1 MASFLEL
8 TIDRAVA
15 GGRMLARHEGQVVLV
30 RGAIPGE
37 RVRVRI
43 ERRQKQVLFAEAV
56 DVLTP
61 SPDRRVAPCDLACGG
76 SSYAHIRYDRQR
88 ALKAEIIGDAFRR
101 IAKLP
106 LEPPEVLASPE
117 NGYRMRARLHSSAGK
132 IGFYREGTHTICD
145 AVATGQLRP
154 ETVAAVEA
162 FSAANMDLVSRAAGV
177 TVSENVLA
185 TQRVFHVE
193 LADADGFIAAPS
205 TSIIEDSAETIWP
218 GGGPVPSE
226 TRWRRRASSFFQGN
240 RYLIGALIEDV
251 LACAEGAENVADLY
265 AGGGLFSIALA
276 SLGARVTAVE
286 SDASSGAD
294 LLDNCEPYGDLILP
308 LPIPVEVAVSR
319 RMSVR
324 PDLVILDPPR
334 VGASDEAIQGLVT
347 WRAPRIIYVSCDPPT
362 LARDAAKIIA
372 AGYTLES
379 MAAFDLFPNTP
390 HVEVVATFSAVARPR
405 PGRQTTT

>member
-15 GGRMLARHEGQVVLV
+15 GGRMLARHDGQVVLV

-37 RVRVRI
+37 RVRARI
-43 ERRQKQVLFAEAV
+43 ERRQKQVLFAEV
-56 DVLTP
+56 TDVLTS
-61 SPDRRVAPCDLACGG
+61 SPDRRVPACDLACGG
-76 SSYAHIRYDRQR
+76 SSYAHIQYARQR

-117 NGYRMRARLHSSAGK
+117 SGYRMRARLHVSGGNV
-132 IGFYREGTHTICD
+132 GFYREGTHTICD
-145 AVATGQLRP
+145 AGATGQLRP
-154 ETVAAVEA
+154 DTIAAVEA
-162 FSAANMDLVSRAAGV
+162 FCAANADLVAGAEGV
-177 TVSENVLA
+177 SVSENVPA
-185 TQRVFHVE
+185 TQRVFHLE
-193 LADADGFIAAPS
+193 RTESDGLMTDAPAEM
-205 TSIIEDSAETIWP
+205 IEDSAETIWP
-218 GGGPVPSE
+218 GGGPLPAG

-240 RYLIGALIEDV
+240 RFLLGPLIEDV
-251 LACAEGAENVADLY
+251 LACADGAENIADLY
-265 AGGGLFSIALA
+265 AGGGLFTIALA

-294 LLDNCEPYGDLILP
+294 LLDNAEPYGDLITP
-308 LPIPVEVAVSR
+308 MPIPVEVAVR
-319 RMSVR
+319 RRLSAR

-334 VGASDEAIQGLVT
+334 VGASPEAITGLVG

-362 LARDAAKIIA
+362 LARDAAKMIA
-372 AGYTLES
+372 AGYALES

-390 HVEVVATFSAVARPR
+390 HVEVVAAFRR
-405 PGRQTTT
+405 LD

>member
-15 GGRMLARHEGQVVLV
+15 GGRMLARHDGQVVLV

-43 ERRQKQVLFAEAV
+43 ERRQKQVLFAEVV

-61 SPDRRVAPCDLACGG
+61 SADRRVPGCDLACGG

-88 ALKAEIIGDAFRR
+88 ALKAEVIGDAFRR

-117 NGYRMRARLHSSAGK
+117 NGYRMRARLHVSGGRV
-132 IGFYREGTHTICD
+132 GFYREGTHSICD
-145 AVATGQLRP
+145 AGATGQLLP
-154 ETVAAVEA
+154 ETLAAVEA
-162 FSAANMDLVSRAAGV
+162 FCAINTAQLAGAEGVS
-177 TVSENVLA
+177 VSDNVPA
-185 TQRVFHVE
+185 TERVFHIE
-193 LADADGFIAAPS
+193 RADADDLITSMPA
-205 TSIIEDSAETIWP
+205 SIIEDSAATIWP
-218 GGGPVPSE
+218 DGGPVPPE
-226 TRWRRRASSFFQGN
+226 TRWRRRSTSFFQGN
-240 RYLIGALIEDV
+240 RFLLGPLIEDV
-251 LACAEGAENVADLY
+251 LGCADGAEHIADLY

-276 SLGARVTAVE
+276 SLGGRVTAVE

-294 LLDNCEPYGDLILP
+294 LLDNAEPYGDLIVP
-308 LPIPVEVAVSR
+308 MPIPVEAAVR
-319 RMSVR
+319 RRLSVR

-334 VGASDEAIQGLVT
+334 VGASEEAINGLINT
-347 WRAPRIIYVSCDPPT
+347 WGPPKIVYVSCDPPT
-362 LARDAAKIIA
+362 LARDAAKIV
-372 AGYTLES
+372 AGGYAVES

-390 HVEVVATFSAVARPR
+390 HVEVVATFVR
-405 PGRQTTT
+405 T

>member
-43 ERRQKQVLFAEAV
+43 ERRQKQVLFAEVV

-61 SPDRRVAPCDLACGG
+61 SPDRRVPACDLACGG
-76 SSYAHIRYDRQR
+76 SSYAHIQYDRQR

-117 NGYRMRARLHSSAGK
+117 NGYRMRARLHLSGGKAG
-132 IGFYREGTHTICD
+132 FFREGTHTVCD
-145 AVATGQLRP
+145 AAATGQLLP
-154 ETVAAVEA
+154 ETLAAVDE
-162 FSAANMDLVSRAAGV
+162 FCAANAGRISSADGIS
-177 TVSENVLA
+177 VSENVPA
-185 TQRVFHVE
+185 SERVFHIE
-193 LADADGFIAAPS
+193 SPDDDGLIASSPVAM
-205 TSIIEDSAETIWP
+205 IEDSAATIWP
-218 GGGPVPSE
+218 DGGPLPAA

-240 RYLIGALIEDV
+240 RFLLGALIEDV
-251 LACAEGAENVADLY
+251 LSCAGGAEHVADLY
-265 AGGGLFSIALA
+265 AGGGLFSVALA
-276 SLGARVTAVE
+276 ALGAHVTSVE

-294 LLDNCEPYGDLILP
+294 LLDNAEPYGDLITP
-308 LPIPVEVAVSR
+308 MPIAVEVAVKR
-319 RMSVR
+319 RLAAR
-324 PDLVILDPPR
+324 PDLVLLDPPR
-334 VGASDEAIQGLVT
+334 VGASEEAIAGLVG
-347 WRAPRIIYVSCDPPT
+347 WKAPRIVYVSCDPPT
-362 LARDAAKIIA
+362 LARDAARIIK
-372 AGYTLES
+372 AGYAVES

-390 HVEVVATFSAVARPR
+390 HVEVVAAFAR
-405 PGRQTTT
+405 T